1 MVCACGCASVT
12 RIRLDPDAPGRE
24 RAVMRADR
32 IRLDPDAPGRER
44 AVMRADRIRLHG
56 SIDRITEES
65 DEYRKLMDMARTE
78 DAGRFAAIVA
88 RIIEMGAAGLCTA
101 EDVRRELGAARMALR
116 AASGS
121 HNPEDLRRIGE
132 LEAEVRRL
140 KSMLKYY
147 ETPNSRRGMPPLSN
161 HVLKKFDEEII
172 ASCCSPK
179 PPASRGPAMDHPGA
193 SHDLHPEKTLRYRA
207 ARRCPVCL
215 HPRLVRLGKTVSKIF
230 VEWDDADGRTHVY
243 QLRLPLAWCV
253 RCRSE
258 VRPANAPDIEGTCFG
273 PALISKFIILY
284 ALGATDRKLAE
295 QLEGLLNASFCPSTI
310 MNARMAAARVLEP
323 FMKHLEKLIVAKG
336 WAHFD
341 ETTMRM
347 FGKQGYL
354 WVVAVAC
361 AAMVVARPSRG
372 MSIFD
377 EELAFA
383 RHLVGVVDGYK
394 LYEIILDEIQRCWRH
409 VINNFKKAAATA
421 DDPVVRAAYG
431 DFCGLYERIKG
442 MDTAPKEVRDAIV
455 EDALAIAR
463 RLPEGHPSRTEIE
476 NAGANLVTFLM
487 FKDMPPTNNPVEGD
501 IRGDPVAQR
510 NVRYQLRT
518 EEGARAFSVIVSF
531 ILTCKKQGVRLDKAF
546 VALAGGAD
554 PADLF
559 KVGQVAPNRWGG
571 PKKAPRRGKGP
582 LDGLARAAAEAAEPE
597 PEPVA
602 AKPEPVAAETEP
614 EPEPEP
620 EPEIEAVVAEPEPK
634 PEPEP
639 EPEPEIEAVAAKP
652 EPEPEIEA
660 VAAEPEIEA
669 VAAEPEPEPEPEI
682 EAVAAKPEPEPEIE
696 AVAAKPEPEPEIEAV
711 AAKPEPVAAKPE
723 PNAEPDAPAS
733 APAPPAGPPMA
744 LPSSRA
750 AAAPRP
756 RRKRRQAAART
767 AGISLLGTKARQ
779 GRRMPHCQAAPRP
792 RRPPKPPPRIRLRIR
807 SSRRPR
813 NGHIPIRPSVPPPC
827 ASDDPKVRV
836 HPTEGTGSDKPSY

>member
-1 MVCACGCASVT
+1 
-12 RIRLDPDAPGRE
+12 
-24 RAVMRADR
+24 
-32 IRLDPDAPGRER
+32 
-44 AVMRADRIRLHG
+44 MRADRIRLHG

-65 DEYRKLMDMARTE
+65 AEYRKLMDMARTE
-78 DAGRFAAIVA
+78 DASRFAAIVA

-101 EDVRRELGAARMALR
+101 EDVRRELGAARMDLR
-116 AASGS
+116 AASES

-132 LEAEVRRL
+132 LEAKVR
-140 KSMLKYY
+140 MLEAMIEYY

-161 HVLKKFDEEII
+161 HVLKKFDAAIA
-172 ASCCSPK
+172 ASCGRPM
-179 PPASRGPAMDHPGA
+179 PDAALGPAMGHPGA

-230 VEWDDADGRTHVY
+230 VEWDDADGRPHVY
-243 QLRLPLAWCV
+243 QLRLPMAWCV

-258 VRPANAPDIEGTCFG
+258 VRPANAPDIKDTALG
-273 PALISKFIILY
+273 PILVSKLLILY
-284 ALGATDRKLAE
+284 ALGATGRRLAE
-295 QLEGLLNASFCPSTI
+295 CLESLLNVSFCPSTI

-323 FMKHLEKLIVAKG
+323 FMKHLEKLIVARG

-341 ETTMRM
+341 ETIMRM
-347 FGKQGYL
+347 FGRQGYL
-354 WVVAVAC
+354 WVVAAAC

-377 EELAFA
+377 EEFAFA

-394 LYEIILDEIQRCWRH
+394 VYEIILGEIQRCWRH
-409 VINNFKKAAATA
+409 AINNFKKAAATT

-455 EDALAIAR
+455 EEALAIAR

-487 FKDMPPTNNPVEGD
+487 FKDMQTTNNPVEGD

-510 NVRYQLRT
+510 NVRHQLRT

-546 VALAGGAD
+546 IALAGGAD

-597 PEPVA
+597 PVAAEPEAEPVA
-602 AKPEPVAAETEP
+602 AEPEPVAAEP
-614 EPEPEP
+614 E
-620 EPEIEAVVAEPEPK
+620 AEP
-634 PEPEP
+634 
-639 EPEPEIEAVAAKP
+639 VAA
-652 EPEPEIEA
+652 EPEA
-660 VAAEPEIEA
+660 VAAEPEAVAAEPEA
-669 VAAEPEPEPEPEI
+669 VAAEP
-682 EAVAAKPEPEPEIE
+682 VAA
-696 AVAAKPEPEPEIEAV
+696 
-711 AAKPEPVAAKPE
+711 EPVAAEPVAAEPE
-723 PNAEPDAPAS
+723 PKAEAEAPAS
-733 APAPPAGPPMA
+733 APAPPARPPMS

-827 ASDDPKVRV
+827 ATDDPKVRV
-836 HPTEGTGSDKPSY
+836 HPTEGTGSDKPSYQGAS